1 MILMEIIP
9 ISSSMNCGLKK
20 SDFEGMGWGC
30 EVEVE
35 VQDFTLQKKKGVY
48 TINNQKTL

>member
-1 MILMEIIP
+1 MVLTEIITH
-9 ISSSMNCGLKK
+9 ILSINCGLKQ

-35 VQDFTLQKKKGVY
+35 VQDFTLQKKGVD
-48 TINNQKTL
+48 TINNQKIL

>member
-1 MILMEIIP
+1 MEIITH
-9 ISSSMNCGLKK
+9 ILSMNCGLKQ

-35 VQDFTLQKKKGVY
+35 VQDFTLQKKGRCVY
-48 TINNQKTL
+48 HKQPENFID

>member
-1 MILMEIIP
+1 MEIITH
-9 ISSSMNCGLKK
+9 ILSMNCGLKQ

-35 VQDFTLQKKKGVY
+35 VQDFTLQKKRRCVY
-48 TINNQKTL
+48 HKQPENFID